1 MPYRV
6 IIHND
11 GDQEAYALVKT
22 ERELR
27 GTIHKMINEKE
38 DAWRNGDSL
47 VVFKITDVEAANE
60 VFWEE
65 LQSEMRKPR

>member
-11 GDQEAYALVKT
+11 GVEEAYELVKT

-27 GTIHKMINEKE
+27 GTIHRMINEKE
-38 DAWRNGDSL
+38 DAWRDGDSL
-47 VVFKITDVEAANE
+47 VVFKITEVEVANE

-65 LQSEMRKPR
+65 LTAKMRK